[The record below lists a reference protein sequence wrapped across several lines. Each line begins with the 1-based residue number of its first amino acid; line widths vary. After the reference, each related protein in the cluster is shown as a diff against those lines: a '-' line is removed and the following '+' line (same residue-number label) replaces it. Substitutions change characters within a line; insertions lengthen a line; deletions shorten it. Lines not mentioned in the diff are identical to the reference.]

1 MNGHNLDDYLFGPS
15 WRWRK
20 WIWGIPADIWI
31 KNAGIAERLIKA
43 GQATRIDP
51 QSLPPIGDIAGGITP
66 VAREAEKSK
75 APLLLRIPFPGG
87 IRFAHLHYKG
97 DVYQV
102 SPEGWKEFTQVV
114 MDGMMQKLRAAK
126 GVSFEQVMEIS
137 SSIDALG

>member
-1 MNGHNLDDYLFGPS
+1 MYVDDYRFGPS
-15 WRWRK
+15 WWWRR
-20 WIWGIPADIWI
+20 WIWGIRADIWL
-31 KNAGIAERLIKA
+31 KNVGISERLIKA

-51 QSLPPIGDIAGGITP
+51 QSLPPVLDTTSITP

-75 APLLLRIPFPGG
+75 APALLRIPFPGG
-87 IRFAHLHYKG
+87 IRFPHLHFKG

-114 MDGMMQKLRAAK
+114 MDGMVQKLKAAK
-126 GVSFEQVMEIS
+126 AVSFDQVMEIS

>member
-31 KNAGIAERLIKA
+31 KNAGISERLIKA

-75 APLLLRIPFPGG
+75 APAILKIQFPGG

-114 MDGMMQKLRAAK
+114 MDGMMQKLKAAK
-126 GVSFEQVMEIS
+126 GVSFEQVMEVS

>member
-1 MNGHNLDDYLFGPS
+1 MYLDDYLFGPS

-31 KNAGIAERLIKA
+31 KNARISERLIKA

-75 APLLLRIPFPGG
+75 APAILRIPFPGG
-87 IRFAHLHYKG
+87 IRFPHLHYKG

-114 MDGMMQKLRAAK
+114 MDGMMQKLKAAK

>member
-1 MNGHNLDDYLFGPS
+1 MYLDDYRFGPS
-15 WRWRK
+15 WWWRK
-20 WIWGIPADIWI
+20 WIWGIRADIWI
-31 KNAGIAERLIKA
+31 KNGGISERLIKA

-51 QSLPPIGDIAGGITP
+51 QSLPPVLDISGGITP
-66 VAREAEKSK
+66 MAQAEKAK
-75 APLLLRIPFPGG
+75 APALLKIQFPGG

-114 MDGMMQKLRAAK
+114 MDGMVQKLKAAK
-126 GVSFEQVMEIS
+126 SVSFDQVMEIS

>member
-1 MNGHNLDDYLFGPS
+1 MFVDDYRLGPP
-15 WRWRK
+15 WWWRK
-20 WIWGIPADIWI
+20 WIWGIRADIWI
-31 KNAGIAERLIKA
+31 KNGGISERLIKA

-51 QSLPPIGDIAGGITP
+51 QSLPPIGEIVGGITP

-75 APLLLRIPFPGG
+75 APAILRIPFPGG